1 MPGGSLPLHPPGLVE
16 SERDIGFRNQNSGR
30 DRNECHPFWIVA
42 ETITLLCHMTDPW
55 PREVIGQQ
63 ACLILRQRVQYS
75 HPTFRRLLGI
85 GIVHELG
92 QRLLQQY
99 DRMMSKVADIAK

>member
-1 MPGGSLPLHPPGLVE
+1 MKFAADHPWSDP
-16 SERDIGFRNQNSGR
+16 
-30 DRNECHPFWIVA
+30 VA

-55 PREVIGQQ
+55 PREVIGEQ

-92 QRLLQQY
+92 QRLLQQE
-99 DRMMSKVADIAK
+99 DRMVSEVAGRSKATPCLN